1 MKRLLLLASAALMV
15 IAVASM
21 PKIAAADDFEQ
32 INNLIAN
39 AKGPEDHQKI
49 ANYFDQQAEK
59 AEKEA
64 EWHKKLL
71 GVYKNDPRL
80 SSEQMHCSRLV
91 GVYRME
97 AKEDRALAQQYRE
110 MDKK

>member
-1 MKRLLLLASAALMV
+1 MKRSLLLASAALMV

-21 PKIAAADDFEQ
+21 PKIAAAEDFEQ

-39 AKGPEDHQKI
+39 AKSPEDHQKI
-49 ANYFDQQAEK
+49 ANYFDEQAAA

-71 GVYKNDPRL
+71 GVYKNNPRL
-80 SSEQMHCSRLV
+80 SGEQMHCSRLV
-91 GVYRME
+91 GVYKNE
-97 AKEDRALAQQYRE
+97 AKEDRALAQEYRN